1 MYQKR
6 KELNRENNTLD
17 KQIFAENQGVF
28 TDMICY
34 LRGSSLS
41 AYDQERVRRDL
52 TEMVLDAQERGDT
65 LSDVIGGDYKAF
77 CDEIIASLPHKSAG
91 RRAAEYGGIVC
102 LAAAVLGS
110 IKILLSPS
118 FLTWLP
124 DFLTGRAAAPPY
136 LAFSLGDALLCAA
149 ILTASVLVVEQ
160 IVRNAF
166 DAEKD
171 KGVKAVCTALGLAV
185 GASLCLCRCCC
196 AVSSVSAVGCCGEQ
210 AIVGLPFTFWA
221 DGLSFWL
228 IYRSLNVSAVIR
240 SRLIDCGT

>member
-136 LAFSLGDALLCAA
+136 LAFSLGDAYSPL
-149 ILTASVLVVEQ
+149 
-160 IVRNAF
+160 
-166 DAEKD
+166 
-171 KGVKAVCTALGLAV
+171 
-185 GASLCLCRCCC
+185 RCWLW
-196 AVSSVSAVGCCGEQ
+196 SR
-210 AIVGLPFTFWA
+210 
-221 DGLSFWL
+221 SFET
-228 IYRSLNVSAVIR
+228 RSMRKRTRA
-240 SRLIDCGT
+240 